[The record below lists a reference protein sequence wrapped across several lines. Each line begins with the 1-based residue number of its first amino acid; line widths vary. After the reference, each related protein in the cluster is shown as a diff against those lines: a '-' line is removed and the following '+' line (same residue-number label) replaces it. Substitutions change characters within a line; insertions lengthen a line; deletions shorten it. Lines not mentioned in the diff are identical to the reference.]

1 MTEEE
6 IGRMSA
12 MVEATA
18 NEVHILRQGQSQ
30 LIGLVEKLA
39 VMDSKFQDHHR
50 SLDSAHTEIRAIKD
64 LVAQRQSVIDWTLSC
79 KNNLTK
85 FAVGFSI
92 LAVMGII
99 GWALTAYRV
108 INK

>member
-18 NEVHILRQGQSQ
+18 NEVHILRQGQAQ

-39 VMDSKFQDHHR
+39 VMDSKFQNHHK
-50 SLDSAHTEIRAIKD
+50 SLNIAHSEIRTMKE
-64 LVAQRQSVIDWTLSC
+64 VMNQRQSVIDWVLNC
-79 KNNLTK
+79 KTNLTK
-85 FAVGFSI
+85 FIVGFAI
-92 LAVMGII
+92 LSAMGIV